1 VLILLAAPGCSKLKR
16 TDLQPLDQSG
26 MWYEKVQELKGL
38 GITDAEV
45 AEVLILKQTGI
56 SDAGCVELFRQARAE
71 NHPFADA
78 SVIAELTR
86 ARVAEPVILQLGQMK
101 QLPAWAGEA
110 VTLRLTGL
118 SDQVPLAVGRRR
130 AAGQA
135 VLSSPVIAKLK
146 NVEMT
151 EPQILDYINRGMSDA
166 QAEQII
172 AAKRRAAGSTG
183 FIRQRGRRP
192 R

>member
-1 VLILLAAPGCSKLKR
+1 MPGNVKR
-16 TDLQPLDQSG
+16 LPPG
-26 MWYEKVQELKGL
+26 PGKAV
-38 GITDAEV
+38 
-45 AEVLILKQTGI
+45 
-56 SDAGCVELFRQARAE
+56 
-71 NHPFADA
+71 PF
-78 SVIAELTR
+78 
-86 ARVAEPVILQLGQMK
+86 G
-101 QLPAWAGEA
+101 
-110 VTLRLTGL
+110 LTGL
-118 SDQVPLAVGRRR
+118 SDQVLLAVARRR